1 MVLAQRLESGGRKLS
16 PEDSDSG
23 DKASRVRRTHS
34 MTTSCKL
41 RETRSSSSLS
51 GPVVHV
57 DNHSSDPQGGLRFL
71 VAKRRTRE
79 KKPAAQDMTTT
90 ARLVPSSSSAKR
102 VHMCALH
109 LSSSRARS
117 CLHRVYIPSR
127 QMRLTSRW
135 SANSTSPHGAAH
147 AKKKA
152 SRHLASQ
159 MSLILHPIVASLV
172 HCSGAR

>member
-117 CLHRVYIPSR
+117 CLHRVDIPSR
-127 QMRLTSRW
+127 QMKLTSRPGRQIPPLIRRC
-135 SANSTSPHGAAH
+135 SREEEGLKTSSIADVIDSTPD
-147 AKKKA
+147 
-152 SRHLASQ
+152 R
-159 MSLILHPIVASLV
+159 
-172 HCSGAR
+172 R

>member
-90 ARLVPSSSSAKR
+90 ARLLPSSSSAKR

-109 LSSSRARS
+109 LSSS
-117 CLHRVYIPSR
+117 IPSR
-127 QMRLTSRW
+127 QMKLTSRPGRQIPPLIRRC
-135 SANSTSPHGAAH
+135 SREEEGLKTSSIADVIDSTPD
-147 AKKKA
+147 
-152 SRHLASQ
+152 R
-159 MSLILHPIVASLV
+159 
-172 HCSGAR
+172 R